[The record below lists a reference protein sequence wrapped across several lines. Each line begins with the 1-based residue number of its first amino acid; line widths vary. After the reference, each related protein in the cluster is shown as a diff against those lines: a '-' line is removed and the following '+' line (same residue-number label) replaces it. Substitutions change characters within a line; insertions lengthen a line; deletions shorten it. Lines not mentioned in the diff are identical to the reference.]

1 MDALTHAIEALTST
15 LAQPICDG
23 LALQAIRLIRANL
36 PLVIADG
43 SNEQA
48 RLNMAIG
55 ATLAGQAFTVAQVGL
70 AHSMSHTMGVL
81 NHVHHGTA
89 CGIVLPKVMRFNVDH
104 AGAKL
109 AADEIESLMQAVGH
123 PTRLRD
129 IGVPDGDFHMAAF
142 HAVADTPTLFN
153 ARPVT
158 GLDEVM
164 ALFEEAY

>member
-1 MDALTHAIEALTST
+1 
-15 LAQPICDG
+15 
-23 LALQAIRLIRANL
+23 
-36 PLVIADG
+36 
-43 SNEQA
+43 
-48 RLNMAIG
+48 MAIG

-104 AGAKL
+104 AGVKL
-109 AADEIESLMQAVGH
+109 AMAAEALGVVIADLSERDAALAAADEVESLMQAVGH

-129 IGVPDGDFHMAAF
+129 IGVPDGDFQMAAF

-158 GLDEVM
+158 DPGEVV